1 MSLLPVGQRGQLTFL
16 NFDILTSMII
26 IVVSNVIY
34 LVNSVFYFS
43 KSSFYKILLLLKV
56 IIQHVFR
63 YMKPKKT
70 FAAQKI
76 FLHQALSVSFLLR
89 CWLLRHTTSSGPL
102 GYSPN
107 Q

>member
-16 NFDILTSMII
+16 NFDILTSIVI
-26 IVVSNVIY
+26 IVVSNVMY
-34 LVNSVFYFS
+34 LVNSVFFL
-43 KSSFYKILLLLKV
+43 KEFFYKISLLLKE
-56 IIQHVFR
+56 IIQHFFR

-70 FAAQKI
+70 FAAQEI
-76 FLHQALSVSFLLR
+76 FLHQVLSVSFLLR